1 MCAANA
7 AVVSANSARRK
18 EDSDMLIRNWH
29 KWAAVIACGAM
40 LLQVPACSDAALAAT
55 AASSVVTAGGVI
67 YIISRIMQ

>member
-1 MCAANA
+1 
-7 AVVSANSARRK
+7 
-18 EDSDMLIRNWH
+18 MLIRNWH

-40 LLQVPACSDAALAAT
+40 LLQIPSCADAAAAAT